1 MTSFL
6 RLARLLALA
15 AAVVLPVR
23 TYVAEPI
30 RIASASMEPT
40 LTVGTLLILDK
51 WTLRRR
57 TPARGEI
64 VSFRSPV
71 SEEDMV
77 KRVIAVP
84 GDVVELREKRV
95 LVNGKPLDED
105 YAVHRRA
112 NEQLEGDNLGPLT
125 VPEGSYF
132 VLGDNRDESDDS
144 SVWRSKSGE
153 RVYFLTRGALQGI
166 VRPLPWAA

>member
-1 MTSFL
+1 M
-6 RLARLLALA
+6 RLARLFALA

-23 TYVAEPI
+23 AWVGEPI
-30 RIASASMEPT
+30 VIASASMEPT

-57 TPARGEI
+57 LPARGEI

-71 SEEDMV
+71 SPEDMV

-84 GDVVELREKRV
+84 GDVVELRDKQV
-95 LVNGKPLDED
+95 LVNGKAVDED
-105 YAVHRRA
+105 YVVHRRP
-112 NEQLEGDNLGPLT
+112 NERLEGDTLGPLT
-125 VPEGSYF
+125 VPEGAYF